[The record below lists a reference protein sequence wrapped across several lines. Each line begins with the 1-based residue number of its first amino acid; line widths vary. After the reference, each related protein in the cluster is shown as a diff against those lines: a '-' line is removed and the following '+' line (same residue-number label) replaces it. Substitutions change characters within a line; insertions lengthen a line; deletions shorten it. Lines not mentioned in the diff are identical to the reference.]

1 MNVWDWLNAVR
12 RNHALE
18 HATVAVLLSQMGP
31 SPRLVGRAV
40 QDGFYIYGRIP
51 TDLIQRSAHE
61 GLARL
66 QRGESQ
72 LAVTPHCGTNL
83 AVAGVMSGTLAVLAM
98 GKSPR
103 LDRLPNVFLSATAGI
118 LLAQPAGRLLQQY
131 ISTRP
136 DLGRTSVMRV
146 ERSFGGLVHK
156 VVTSG
161 S

>member
-1 MNVWDWLNAVR
+1 MTFWNWLNAVR

-18 HATVAVLLSQMGP
+18 HATVAVLLSQVGP

-40 QDGFYIYGRIP
+40 PDGFYIYGRIP
-51 TDLIQRSAHE
+51 TEVIRRSAQE

-72 LAVTPHCGTNL
+72 LAVTPLCGTNL
-83 AVAGVMSGTLAVLAM
+83 AVAGVISGTLAVLAM
-98 GKSPR
+98 GKSRR
-103 LDRLPNVFLSATAGI
+103 LDRLPSVFLSATAGI
-118 LLAQPAGRLLQQY
+118 LLSQPAGRLLQRY
-131 ISTRP
+131 VTTRP
-136 DLGRTSVMRV
+136 DLGATSLKRI